1 MIMEDNY
8 FNLLELPEDATK
20 EEIRDAY
27 YALAQKYHPDRNA
40 SSDATERFQLIQEAF
55 EVLSDEKKNSRYRE
69 RISTGSKKS
78 PILFKKIFS
87 AKRIALVDEKQILY
101 ALSEIDCKQ
110 FEDSN
115 LSTEL
120 NLCLVIDYSTSMAGR
135 LDFIKTSIS
144 RLIDKLKDSDIISI
158 IGFSDFAEAIIPP
171 MEVRDFKR
179 YQNRFAIKKAHGATE
194 LFKGLD
200 LGVRTLSKDHAVTRV
215 KRLLL
220 LTDGHTY
227 GDEEPCYKLA
237 KQALEQRI
245 SIYALGFGDKW
256 NDEFLDKVASNSGGN
271 ASFVATQDD
280 LDRLLNEKAFTA
292 ENLYA
297 QQIKLAFDSLTGT
310 RLNYI
315 FRLIPDASPLSVQN
329 PLQLGN
335 LNYGQRMLLLFEFII
350 DPVKKYI
357 ETMNILKGK
366 LLLNVPSKE
375 VKCERYF
382 IDWTRP
388 VSKSFDKGFPPE
400 SIVHAI
406 SRLTL
411 YRMQEKARKDIEQKN
426 SAEASRKL
434 KYLAAQ
440 LHAQGEHDFAKT
452 VMYEAQQVERTGR
465 FSQESDKRIKY
476 GTRSLLLPS
485 GLESE

>member
-1 MIMEDNY
+1 MEENY
-8 FNLLELPEDATK
+8 FNLLDLPEDATR

-40 SSDATERFQLIQEAF
+40 SSEAIDHFQLVQEAF
-55 EVLSDEKKNSRYRE
+55 ETLSDDKKNSRYRE
-69 RISTGSKKS
+69 LLSSNDKKS

-87 AKRIALVDEKQILY
+87 SRKIALIDETQLLY
-101 ALSEIDCKQ
+101 ALCEIDCKQ
-110 FEDSN
+110 LEEDNSVVD
-115 LSTEL
+115 L
-120 NLCLVIDYSTSMAGR
+120 NLCLVIDYSTSMTGR
-135 LDFIKTSIS
+135 LDMIKASVVN
-144 RLIDKLKDSDIISI
+144 LINKLKDSDIISI

-171 MEVRDFKR
+171 MLVRDYKR
-179 YQNRFAIKKAHGATE
+179 YENRFSISKAHGATE
-194 LFKGLD
+194 LFKGLE
-200 LGVRTLSKDHAVTRV
+200 LGVRILSKDRGATRIR
-215 KRLLL
+215 RLIL

-227 GDEEPCYKLA
+227 GDEEPCYELA
-237 KQALEQRI
+237 KRALEDRI
-245 SIYALGFGDKW
+245 SIYVLGFGDKW

-271 ASFVATQDD
+271 ASFVATVDD
-280 LDRLLNEKAFTA
+280 LNRLLNEKAFTA

-297 QQIKLAFDSLTGT
+297 QQIKLIFNPTEGT

-315 FRLIPDASPLSVQN
+315 FRLIPDASPLAIQN

-335 LNYGQRMLLLFEFII
+335 LNYGQRMLLLLEFLI
-350 DPVKKYI
+350 DPIKTNI
-357 ETMNILKGK
+357 EMIDILKGK
-366 LLLNVPSKE
+366 LLLNVPSRE
-375 VKCERYF
+375 IKCERFF

-411 YRMQEKARKDIEQKN
+411 YQMQEKARKDIEEKH
-426 SAEASRKL
+426 SADASRKL
-434 KYLAAQ
+434 KYLASQ
-440 LHAQGEHDFAKT
+440 LHAQGEHEFAKT